1 MKRYWWV
8 NQGRTFKLAS
18 QLQCIWA
25 PFTTKGYNSNGT
37 YNSVIENY
45 SLVNEN
51 REQTINLMYKYNL
64 NANANYVSAFSINKN
79 YLGQENN
86 NNLNLFQG
94 LSFAF

>member
-1 MKRYWWV
+1 MPLSST
-8 NQGRTFKLAS
+8 NGKLT
-18 QLQCIWA
+18 QY
-25 PFTTKGYNSNGT
+25 TTKGYKSNGS

-51 REQTINLMYKYNL
+51 REQTINFMYKYNL

-86 NNLNLFQG
+86 NNLTLFQG